1 MTPSPPELNPGADA
15 PLVPT
20 DGLRTPAQDAAARL
34 LADRWAVAG
43 LFIVFVYLVMAVG
56 VWADLWATDWSEI
69 GPSRWATPSPDAW
82 FGTNLIGQDIFQ
94 RAVAS
99 ARTAFEVGLI
109 VALASTLLGAL
120 LGGLAGYFAGTW
132 VDALVLWLK
141 GTLDAIP
148 FYLLVAAIAFALTGN
163 RWAMHIAMIATF
175 WTTTGRLVR
184 GEVLRLKGREFIEA
198 ARAIGLPDRIILF
211 RHVLPNAMPVLLVQA
226 TLTFVAAIKSEV
238 ILSFLGL
245 GVRDGVSWG
254 LMIAEST
261 QDVLAGH
268 YMNFIAASGF
278 LFVLVM
284 GFNLFADGLQDALD
298 PRRGAAR

>member
-1 MTPSPPELNPGADA
+1 MASPPELNPGADA

-20 DGLRTPAQDAAARL
+20 RGLRTPMQDATAAL

-43 LFIVFVYLVMAVG
+43 LLIVLVYLVLAVG
-56 VWADLWATDWSEI
+56 VWTGLWATGWSEI
-69 GPSRWATPSPDAW
+69 GATRWGEPSREAW

-99 ARTAFEVGLI
+99 SRTAFEVGVI
-109 VALASTLLGAL
+109 VALASTVLGAL

-148 FYLLVAAIAFALTGN
+148 FYLLVAAIAFALKGN
-163 RWAMHIAMIATF
+163 PWAMHIAMTATF

-184 GEVLRLKGREFIEA
+184 GEVLRLKNREFVEA
-198 ARAIGLPDRIILF
+198 ARSIGLPDRIILS
-211 RHVLPNAMPVLLVQA
+211 RHILPNTLPVLLVQA

-245 GVRDGVSWG
+245 GIRDGVSWG

-298 PRRGAAR
+298 PRRGASR